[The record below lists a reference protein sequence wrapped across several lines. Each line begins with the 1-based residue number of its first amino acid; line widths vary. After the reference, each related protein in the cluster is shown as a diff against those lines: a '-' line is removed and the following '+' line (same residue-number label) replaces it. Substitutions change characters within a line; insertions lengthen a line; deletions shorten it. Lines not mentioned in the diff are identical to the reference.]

1 MRIKYSKMYQ
11 DAHAP
16 THNHTGDA
24 GLDFY
29 SLEYALIRS
38 QEHRVVRT
46 GIRVEI
52 PVGHV
57 GLLYPKGKND
67 HVLGAGVIDTYYDG
81 EILFKVVNYSEFYLR
96 IERGD
101 AIGQMIFVPFVEP
114 EPVEGVLL
122 RNKFHERGEQAGIK
136 RELDTEQ
143 FV

>member
-57 GLLYPKGKND
+57 GLLYPKGTND
-67 HVLGAGVIDTYYDG
+67 HVLGAGVIDTYYEG
-81 EILFKVVNYSEFYLR
+81 EILFKVVNYTDKRLV
-96 IERGD
+96 IDVGA
-101 AIGQMIFVPFVEP
+101 AIGQMVIVPFIEP
-114 EPVEGVLL
+114 EPVESYIKS
-122 RNKFHERGEQAGIK
+122 RNTERGEQAGIK
-136 RELDTEQ
+136 K
-143 FV
+143 